1 MFVCMVLGVVGYN
14 CPTGEIFC
22 YLRTG
27 QDIVLGVPH
36 LKMRMVGGWI
46 VFVSYANP
54 VLCAYSP
61 QLE

>member
-1 MFVCMVLGVVGYN
+1 MLFVTTV
-14 CPTGEIFC
+14 PQEIFC

-36 LKMRMVGGWI
+36 LKMHVVGGWI
-46 VFVSYANP
+46 VFMSYASP